1 MVCFIFHFIF
11 QSIDLLKT
19 TEKEIITIYSLN
31 KRLQSFFEMTNEEMT
46 EHDLYVITS
55 MLADLYALYLGHHP
69 ANETI
74 LSMLCMDNMSKISL
88 NYKDTKFI
96 FDSFFLII
104 DQVGDRLISRLMSD
118 ISTRN
123 QDSLVRVCNVVRASA
138 LLEKCHYL
146 LKMGCNFPGEFEY
159 RSMIFKYLNYVKG
172 HLMSLFMVEL
182 VANTTDVI
190 RDVDKFIF
198 NYSSFEQELTV
209 DNISCDSLIQS
220 RLSINVSTKTL
231 NIGHEITLKEIQ
243 LREGRVSST
252 HTNLIVSIIV
262 LVVTCVVCA
271 VLVIAYKFKLEQL
284 SDLKFCDNLLE
295 EENTCETD
303 FYMMTITDA
312 IPKQLVSAV
321 SLKATEIFSKNE
333 NDIKHDSDDDAD
345 DDVFHSASFDIDV
358 HHAHGQKSPYPYH
371 KNARHKK
378 CTTKSNSLRYAHT
391 ISRNGLFANDSY
403 NQELTVMM
411 IDVFNFNSLLN
422 YLSASE
428 VVNITT
434 HISKLLD
441 DRASYYDVF
450 VASKG
455 SPPFT
460 VISGN

>member
-1 MVCFIFHFIF
+1 M
-11 QSIDLLKT
+11 LKT
-19 TEKEIITIYSLN
+19 AEKEIITIYSLN

-46 EHDLYVITS
+46 EHDLSVITS
-55 MLADLYALYLGHHP
+55 MLADLYELYLGHNL

-74 LSMLCMDNMSKISL
+74 LSMLCMDDMSKIL
-88 NYKDTKFI
+88 LHYKDTKFI

-104 DQVGDRLISRLMSD
+104 DQIGDKLISRLMSD
-118 ISTRN
+118 VSTRN
-123 QDSLVRVCNVVRASA
+123 QDPLVRVCNVVRASA

-146 LKMGCNFPGEFEY
+146 LKMGCSFPGEFEY

-198 NYSSFEQELTV
+198 SYSSFEQELTV
-209 DNISCDSLIQS
+209 DNMSCDSLIQS

-231 NIGHEITLKEIQ
+231 NIGHEIILKEIQ
-243 LREGRVSST
+243 LREGRASST

-262 LVVTCVVCA
+262 LVGTCAVCA

-295 EENTCETD
+295 EENAYETD
-303 FYMMTITDA
+303 FCMMTMTDA
-312 IPKQLVSAV
+312 IPKQLLSAV
-321 SLKATEIFSKNE
+321 SLKANENVTKNE

-345 DDVFHSASFDIDV
+345 DDVFHSASFDINL
-358 HHAHGQKSPYPYH
+358 HHTHGQKSSSFPYY

-378 CTTKSNSLRYAHT
+378 RTTKSNSLRYAHS
-391 ISRNGLFANDSY
+391 ISRNGIFADDPY

-411 IDVFNFNSLLN
+411 IDVVNFNSLLN

-434 HISKLLD
+434 HISRLLD

-460 VISGN
+460 VISGNYEVNISTF

>member
-1 MVCFIFHFIF
+1 M
-11 QSIDLLKT
+11 
-19 TEKEIITIYSLN
+19 
-31 KRLQSFFEMTNEEMT
+31 QSFFEMTNEEMM
-46 EHDLYVITS
+46 EHDLSVITS
-55 MLADLYALYLGHHP
+55 MLADLYELYLGHNL

-74 LSMLCMDNMSKISL
+74 LSMLCMDDMSNISH

-104 DQVGDRLISRLMSD
+104 DQVGDKVISRLMSD
-118 ISTRN
+118 VSTRN
-123 QDSLVRVCNVVRASA
+123 QDPLVRVCNVVRASA

-159 RSMIFKYLNYVKG
+159 SSMIFTYLNYVKG

-182 VANTTDVI
+182 VVNTSDVI
-190 RDVDKFIF
+190 WDVDKFMF
-198 NYSSFEQELTV
+198 SYSSFEQELNV

-220 RLSINVSTKTL
+220 RLPINVSTKTL
-231 NIGHEITLKEIQ
+231 NIGHEIILKEIQ

-252 HTNLIVSIIV
+252 HSNLIVSIIV
-262 LVVTCVVCA
+262 LVGTCAVCA

-295 EENTCETD
+295 KENTYETD
-303 FYMMTITDA
+303 FCMTTMTDA
-312 IPKQLVSAV
+312 IPKQLLSAV
-321 SLKATEIFSKNE
+321 SLKATENVTKNLY
-333 NDIKHDSDDDAD
+333 DINHDSDDDAD
-345 DDVFHSASFDIDV
+345 DNVFHSASFDIDL
-358 HHAHGQKSPYPYH
+358 HHAHGQKSQFSYH
-371 KNARHKK
+371 KNARRKK
-378 CTTKSNSLRYAHT
+378 HTKKSNSLRYAHT
-391 ISRNGLFANDSY
+391 ISRYGLFADDPY
-403 NQELTVMM
+403 NQELTAMM
-411 IDVFNFNSLLN
+411 IDVVNFNSLLN

-434 HISKLLD
+434 HISRLLD